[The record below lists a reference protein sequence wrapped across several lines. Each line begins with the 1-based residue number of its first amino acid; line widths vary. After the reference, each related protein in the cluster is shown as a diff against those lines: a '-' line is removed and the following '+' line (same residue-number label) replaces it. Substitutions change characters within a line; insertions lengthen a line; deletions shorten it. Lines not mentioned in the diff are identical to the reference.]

1 MAFYEC
7 VVIAKQELS
16 PTAAEALVKDYQKI
30 VTDAGGKV
38 VKTESWG
45 LKTFAYRV
53 DKQRKGYYTLMEL
66 DTAPAPLLEMER
78 LMRLDENVIRHLTL
92 RIDEFSKEPSKQKE
106 AA

>member
-16 PTAAEALVKDYQKI
+16 PTAVESLIKDFQKI
-30 VTDAGGKV
+30 ITDAGGKV
-38 VKTESWG
+38 VKTEFWG
-45 LKTFAYRV
+45 LKNFAYRI

-66 DTAPAPLLEMER
+66 DTAPEALLEMER
-78 LMRLDENVIRHLTL
+78 LMRIDENVHRHLTL